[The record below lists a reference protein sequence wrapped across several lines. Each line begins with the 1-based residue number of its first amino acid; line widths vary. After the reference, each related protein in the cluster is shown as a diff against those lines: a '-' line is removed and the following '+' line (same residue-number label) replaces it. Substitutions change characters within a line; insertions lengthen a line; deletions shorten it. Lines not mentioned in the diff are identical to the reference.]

1 MTFEC
6 INYCTMEDIIINC
19 TMEDLME
26 TTVARCAE
34 CGEGGAGLK
43 TCNACKD
50 VKYCSVTCQRRHW
63 PSHKIECKQRAAKL
77 HDESLFKQPPPKDD
91 CSICFLP
98 MPFENDADIVVCRH
112 PCCGKIVCQGCAYT
126 FFQSG
131 RCKCPFCNA
140 NVAIENEI
148 AIELVKKRVEAND
161 AESMHYLGLSYAK
174 GDLGLRQDRTKALE
188 LWTQAAELGS
198 CMAHFRIG
206 MGVGK
211 DVKKAIHHFEL
222 AAMAGHE
229 TARYYLGVNEYISGN
244 LERAIKHWM
253 ISASAGHSKSMTSIQ
268 ELIEM
273 GHVQSDVYE
282 NMLKAHN
289 DSCAEMRS
297 KAREDAAYLIVNG
310 VTRG

>member
-1 MTFEC
+1 
-6 INYCTMEDIIINC
+6 MEDIIINC

-50 VKYCSVTCQRRHW
+50 VKYCSVTCQRRHR
-63 PSHKIECKQRAAKL
+63 PSHKKECKQRAAKL

-91 CSICFLP
+91 CLICFLP
-98 MPFENDADIVVCRH
+98 MPFANDDIVICH
-112 PCCGKIVCQGCAYT
+112 PCCGKIVCEGCGYT
-126 FFQSG
+126 FLQSG
-131 RCKCPFCNA
+131 RCRCPFCNA

-161 AESMHYLGLSYAK
+161 AESMNYLGLCYAEGK
-174 GDLGLRQDRTKALE
+174 LGLRQDRTKAFK

-198 CMAHFRIG
+198 CMAHYRIWFVYYQG
-206 MGVGK
+206 EGVEK
-211 DVKKAIHHFEL
+211 DVKKAIHHLEL

-229 TARYYLGVNEYISGN
+229 TARYNLGVNEYNSDN

-253 ISASAGHSKSMTSIQ
+253 ISASAGHSKSMASIQ
-268 ELIEM
+268 ELIET

-282 NMLKAHN
+282 LTLKAHN

-297 KAREDAAYLIVNG
+297 KAREDSAYFKVNG